1 MSLGI
6 QSSAYILAAILSHVA
21 RPGASLVVFDNFETP
36 WKLQTSREEVEGFL
50 ARLSELPNLFLVVT
64 MRGAERPGKY
74 NEHVLFYQLSAHFLH
89 LRHVKPSLTSRMSRP
104 LTRSLLQPNFWHW
117 PATFRWP
124 SICWR
129 EQSHMK
135 DILQHSRWRRWRV
148 EQTAL
153 LSDGPDKRSNLEQSI
168 MVSPSGPRCTP
179 FPEAK
184 ALLGLLALLP
194 DEVSDE
200 DLVASNIPIPN
211 IRQHRSIL
219 IRTSLAYID
228 YDQRAEVLCPIR
240 EYIQTAL
247 PPNPSFTHSL
257 RLRFTT
263 SLYLRDSSPDPG
275 GTLPALQHLIID
287 YGSVIR
293 TMDLDGHEDG
303 VEVGPDY
310 HWDAPKIVNAV
321 LHDTRFSYSCAY
333 RLTES
338 SLRELISAESV
349 PNVMV
354 CTASPLRYEA
364 EEPGRGG
371 TTDDEDLYAHAPGC
385 GHLAYPPEQRPTT
398 ELWPAQREE
407 SRVMQRL
414 AGRPWY

>member
-6 QSSAYILAAILSHVA
+6 QSSAYILAAILSHFA
-21 RPGASLVVFDNFETP
+21 RPGASLVVLDNFETP

-64 MRGAERPGKY
+64 MRGAERHGKY

-89 LRHVKPSLTSRMSRP
+89 LRH
-104 LTRSLLQPNFWHW
+104 
-117 PATFRWP
+117 
-124 SICWR
+124 
-129 EQSHMK
+129 
-135 DILQHSRWRRWRV
+135 HSRWRRWRV
-148 EQTAL
+148 EKTAL

-228 YDQRAEVLCPIR
+228 YDQRTEVLCPIC

-257 RLRFTT
+257 RLRSTT
-263 SLYLRDSSPDPG
+263 SLYLG
-275 GTLPALQHLIID
+275 G
-287 YGSVIR
+287 GS
-293 TMDLDGHEDG
+293 
-303 VEVGPDY
+303 
-310 HWDAPKIVNAV
+310 
-321 LHDTRFSYSCAY
+321 
-333 RLTES
+333 
-338 SLRELISAESV
+338 
-349 PNVMV
+349 
-354 CTASPLRYEA
+354 
-364 EEPGRGG
+364 
-371 TTDDEDLYAHAPGC
+371 
-385 GHLAYPPEQRPTT
+385 PTT
-398 ELWPAQREE
+398 EEDTPPPGVGQRE
-407 SRVMQRL
+407 SYRL
-414 AGRPWY
+414 VQTI